1 MCPTLATITNSI
13 ELTSNLMKKDEK
25 KQELENILAMA
36 RALLSSMDTVIKSI
50 PESNHIWHFSSY
62 RSYALRYNTLV
73 KKIFELEPNTKYL
86 FVNYNL
92 DKIPGNTN
100 SLHLQQHSIF
110 QDVHGNLSMLCA
122 WIDSELGSERITFK
136 VRTLEDFL
144 QASLRPAM
152 LSREPDTEKDV
163 QNTIERILI
172 GRGMQK
178 GMDYDRETGRVKF
191 SVKESVPDFVFQ
203 TLSTALEVKLLKDS
217 ARLTRLVDEI
227 NADIMSYG
235 KEYNH
240 LIFLVYDIGSINDVT
255 QFKRDIE
262 SAGNVTVVVVK
273 H

>member
-1 MCPTLATITNSI
+1 
-13 ELTSNLMKKDEK
+13 MKNEEK
-25 KQELENILAMA
+25 KQQLENILAMA
-36 RALLSSMDTVIKSI
+36 KALLSSMDTVINSV
-50 PESNHIWHFSSY
+50 PENNHFWHFSSY
-62 RSYALRYNTLV
+62 RIYALRYNTLV

-86 FVNYNL
+86 FVYY
-92 DKIPGNTN
+92 DKDQIPVNTKTI
-100 SLHLQQHSIF
+100 HLQQHSIF

-152 LSREPDTEKDV
+152 LSGKPDTEKDV
-163 QNTIERILI
+163 QDTIERILI

-191 SVKESVPDFVFQ
+191 SVKESVPDFVFR

-217 ARLTRLVDEI
+217 ANLARLVDEI
-227 NADIMSYG
+227 NADIVSYG
-235 KEYNH
+235 KGYNH
-240 LIFLVYDIGSINDVT
+240 LTFLIYDIGSITDIT

-262 SAGNVTVVVVK
+262 SAGNIKVIVVK